1 MGVCLYLL
9 IGWLFWVGFSLL
21 RLVFTRIL
29 FLRSLVKFK
38 ATGSD
43 AVYVVTC
50 SSVIGAVKSAF
61 DGLVAMSSRRGFP

>member
-1 MGVCLYLL
+1 M
-9 IGWLFWVGFSLL
+9 LL